1 MATGVLTTLI
11 LAGLCGY
18 GLSRLVVAIADEE
31 AARQR
36 AGELAWQE
44 WERRA

>member
-11 LAGLCGY
+11 LAGLCWY
-18 GLSRLVVAIADEE
+18 GLYRLVVAIADEQ
-31 AARQR
+31 AARQC